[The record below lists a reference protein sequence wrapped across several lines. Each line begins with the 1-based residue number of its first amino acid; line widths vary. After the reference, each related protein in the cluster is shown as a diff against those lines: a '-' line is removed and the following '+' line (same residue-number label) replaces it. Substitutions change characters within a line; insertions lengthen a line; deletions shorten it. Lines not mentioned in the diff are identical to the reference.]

1 MCSLC
6 FLERKNNG
14 NQTLSLCSP
23 YSPCFSE
30 WQTVFKIYNQTSPNL
45 LIVFFVNCEPVWFL
59 FLKTIFKTVFINTKN
74 TIFVFSENHSCYL
87 NLVFYVFSLFFG
99 TKKKKKKSWE
109 PNIFSMF
116 SLFSEQK
123 TVFKNCKQI
132 GSVILISIDS
142 Y

>member
-23 YSPCFSE
+23 YSPCFLE

-99 TKKKKKKSWE
+99 TKKKKKKAGNQTYFLCFPCF
-109 PNIFSMF
+109 PNKKQFS
-116 SLFSEQK
+116 K
-123 TVFKNCKQI
+123 TVNK
-132 GSVILISIDS
+132 
-142 Y
+142 